1 MIIPIHFRYTEA
13 LSFQWRSAMR
23 TFASLMVLV
32 VLFGTM
38 ADSQT
43 SAATGLGLK
52 PEQIPAECKAVDGYF
67 PIDIQTAILWQK
79 TDLYKSLIPLPVSK
93 SAQSFMCQGN
103 KGTAYFFQFGNEAD
117 RKTAAASIKP
127 LLWGE
132 SGPTA
137 DHPELVLEAGDIV
150 IVVSFRKTPKPLL
163 AALQS
168 GTAHR

>member
-1 MIIPIHFRYTEA
+1 
-13 LSFQWRSAMR
+13 MR
-23 TFASLMVLV
+23 AFASLMVLV

-117 RKTAAASIKP
+117 RKTAAASIDKSQEVILYCGCCP
-127 LLWGE
+127 WEHCPNVAAAWRTLKELGFTNLKVLYIPKNF
-132 SGPTA
+132 GA
-137 DHPELVLEAGDIV
+137 DWVEKGYP
-150 IVVSFRKTPKPLL
+150 VVK
-163 AALQS
+163 
-168 GTAHR
+168 G